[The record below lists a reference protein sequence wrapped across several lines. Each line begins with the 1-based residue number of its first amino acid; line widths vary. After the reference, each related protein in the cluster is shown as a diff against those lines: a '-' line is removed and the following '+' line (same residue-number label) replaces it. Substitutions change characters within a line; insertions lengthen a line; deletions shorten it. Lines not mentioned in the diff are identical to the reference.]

1 MAIFTAQNMCE
12 TNFEFSSNVK
22 FHNTGL
28 QLKPR
33 KIAKHEKQ
41 EIENGQDQ
49 NEEEIRFD
57 NRVQAKEGHHQ
68 VTLHRPIEV
77 KTNHHINRLRDASDT
92 VLQNQK

>member
-1 MAIFTAQNMCE
+1 MSKIGFINFT
-12 TNFEFSSNVK
+12 FSSNVK
-22 FHNTGL
+22 FHNTDP
-28 QLKPR
+28 QLKQR
-33 KIAKHEKQ
+33 KIVKHERP

-68 VTLHRPIEV
+68 VTLHQPIEV
-77 KTNHHINRLRDASDT
+77 KMSHHINRLRDGSDT